1 MHGVRERHSAY
12 RPISARRRGYLPK
25 HFSYRALPYLLP
37 EIYSRTTAGT
47 QLHRHDQPQVVAA
60 GFVLLLSSYHFLTAA
75 ALGIALK
82 AAQEGGELR
91 GRRKKL
97 VLGAYLG
104 QTVFFTE

>member
-91 GRRKKL
+91 GWRKKL